1 VALVGAESRFSRR
14 EILVSMSG
22 LVTAMLLAQLD
33 NMIVAP
39 ALPTI
44 VGDLGGLAHM
54 SWLTTGYFLATA
66 VATPVWGKLGDLYGR
81 RITFVASVALFLAGS
96 ALCGL
101 AQTMTELVG
110 FRALQG
116 LGAGGLIVGAL
127 SIIGEMTPPRD
138 RAKYQGVIAAVMPV
152 ALIGGPLI
160 GGAITDHLSWRWAF
174 YVNLPLG
181 VVTLVIA
188 WFTLAKLPR
197 GSGHARIDWFGTA
210 LLTVWITALTLTT
223 SWGGTEYAW
232 TSPQILGL
240 IVLTLAGL
248 AAFIWVE
255 RRRPEPIMPL
265 RVFANRNFNLAGVLA
280 FISGFAM
287 FGAIGFLP
295 QYQQFVQGADATS
308 SGLLLMPLM
317 IAVTLVSI
325 VVGQLISR
333 TGRYRIYPIAGSI
346 LVVAAMLLFATVD
359 VDTSTSTTAVYMVIL
374 GAGLGGVMQT
384 STLIAQNSLSPRD
397 IGAGTGASTFLRN
410 MGSSLG
416 VAILGALYTR
426 QLADM
431 SGITPEALH
440 ALPDVARHAFQVAV
454 AGGVASLFLWCGVVC
469 VAGVVAAVFVKP
481 SL

>member
-54 SWLTTGYFLATA
+54 SWLTTGYILATA

-232 TSPQILGL
+232 TWPD
-240 IVLTLAGL
+240 
-248 AAFIWVE
+248 W
-255 RRRPEPIMPL
+255 PPL
-265 RVFANRNFNLAGVLA
+265 SGWNGGAPNRSCRCG
-280 FISGFAM
+280 SSRT
-287 FGAIGFLP
+287 
-295 QYQQFVQGADATS
+295 ATS
-308 SGLLLMPLM
+308 TWPVCSPSSPGSPCS
-317 IAVTLVSI
+317 APSAFCRSI
-325 VVGQLISR
+325 NSSYKVR
-333 TGRYRIYPIAGSI
+333 TRP
-346 LVVAAMLLFATVD
+346 AAA
-359 VDTSTSTTAVYMVIL
+359 Y
-374 GAGLGGVMQT
+374 
-384 STLIAQNSLSPRD
+384 
-397 IGAGTGASTFLRN
+397 
-410 MGSSLG
+410 
-416 VAILGALYTR
+416 
-426 QLADM
+426 
-431 SGITPEALH
+431 
-440 ALPDVARHAFQVAV
+440 
-454 AGGVASLFLWCGVVC
+454 C
-469 VAGVVAAVFVKP
+469 
-481 SL
+481 